1 MVIGDSLIRSPM
13 KTQTFWIVHPASK
26 SRAMAEFGLVDKKV
40 KLMGIFWTHG
50 NVVDIRLV
58 RECQQ
63 EAKQLFLNS
72 WQTPPF
78 IG

>member
-1 MVIGDSLIRSPM
+1 
-13 KTQTFWIVHPASK
+13 
-26 SRAMAEFGLVDKKV
+26 MAEFGLVDKKV

-50 NVVDIRLV
+50 NVIDINTF
-58 RECQQ
+58 RECRTK
-63 EAKQLFLNS
+63 AKKMFLDS

>member
-1 MVIGDSLIRSPM
+1 M
-13 KTQTFWIVHPASK
+13 KTQTFWIVHPESK
-26 SRAMAEFGLVDKKV
+26 SRAMAEFGLMDKKV

-50 NVVDIRLV
+50 NVIDLNTF
-58 RECQQ
+58 RECRTKARKMFQD
-63 EAKQLFLNS
+63 S